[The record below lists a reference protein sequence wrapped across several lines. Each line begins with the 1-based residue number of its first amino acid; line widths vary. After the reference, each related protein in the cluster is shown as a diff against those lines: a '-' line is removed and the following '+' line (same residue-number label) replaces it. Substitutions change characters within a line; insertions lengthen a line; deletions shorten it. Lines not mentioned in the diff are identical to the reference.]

1 MIVKTIFEKIDI
13 WLREALQKRGSI
25 YFSYVDVIFKY
36 PWLCLY
42 NTILMLQANLFNRAV
57 IHVIGDSH
65 LRPFIFK
72 RPFSLH
78 HISQATAYNLN
89 KDSSFS
95 QSKRYLN
102 SFLPAINKQRDV
114 LLLVF
119 GEIDA
124 RVHIFLQYEKNNE
137 KISIERLIE
146 ATVEK
151 YGETIRRLKA
161 EGFAVCV
168 HGIPPAAR
176 KDFESNLPFL
186 GSPEQRSQISRDF
199 NRKLGALCRR
209 SGVTFIDMQSI
220 AADENGFMKK
230 EYAADEVHLN
240 TKIVPFARDRIVDA
254 FGSSK
259 NFS

>member
-25 YFSYVDVIFKY
+25 YFSYIDVIFKY

-42 NTILMLQANLFNRAV
+42 NSGLMLEANMFNRAV

-65 LRPFIFK
+65 LRPFVFES
-72 RPFSLH
+72 PFLLH

-89 KDSSFS
+89 KDNSFS

-151 YGETIRRLKA
+151 YGETIRRLKD

-240 TKIVPFARDRIVDA
+240 TRVVSFARDKIVDA

>member
-25 YFSYVDVIFKY
+25 YFSYIDVIFKY

-42 NTILMLQANLFNRAV
+42 NSGLMLEANMFNRAV

-65 LRPFIFK
+65 LRPFVFK

-89 KDSSFS
+89 KDNSFS

-102 SFLPAINKQRDV
+102 SFLPAMNKQRDV

-124 RVHIFLQYEKNNE
+124 RVHIYLQYEKNNE
-137 KISIERLIE
+137 KISIERLID

-151 YGETIRRLKA
+151 YGETIRRLKD

-240 TKIVPFARDRIVDA
+240 TRVVSFARDKIVDA